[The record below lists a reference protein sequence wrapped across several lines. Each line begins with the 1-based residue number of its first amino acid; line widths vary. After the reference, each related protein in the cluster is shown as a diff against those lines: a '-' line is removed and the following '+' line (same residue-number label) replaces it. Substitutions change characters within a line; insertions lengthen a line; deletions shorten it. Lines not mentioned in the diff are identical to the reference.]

1 MGNGAA
7 LKRQCSRPSS
17 TLQPSRPGTSG
28 PPTRPKSRPEWQRP
42 QSATCSKRYLP
53 RAMRSGVMGTLAGDT
68 GAWAGLRKHR
78 NDSPP
83 IIDTTITVNTNIR
96 ILFTMAFQSS
106 SCYECVTD
114 VSSLCRASRTSAA
127 RSPMMTHGAIVLPVV
142 TRGIM
147 EPSAIRR
154 FSMPWTL
161 SS

>member
-1 MGNGAA
+1 MEECGNDVTATFSA
-7 LKRQCSRPSS
+7 RN
-17 TLQPSRPGTSG
+17 
-28 PPTRPKSRPEWQRP
+28 QRP
-42 QSATCSKRYLP
+42 AYASEVAPGMAATAIGHMLKKVFAASNALR
-53 RAMRSGVMGTLAGDT
+53 VMGTLAGDT
-68 GAWAGLRKHR
+68 GAWEGLRKHR

-106 SCYECVTD
+106 SCHECVTD
-114 VSSLCRASRTSAA
+114 VSSLCLASRTSAA

-142 TRGIM
+142 TRGMM